1 MSDNLMKAMECPLT
15 MDIMANPVVASDG
28 RSYDRGALEQWL
40 QEHNT
45 SPITREPISQVVYPN
60 RAMKDIIVEF
70 QCQQPLAIGAEL
82 LTLNAPEVL
91 VGSSSFGKV
100 IQGSL
105 QTAGRSVK
113 VAVKFLPGLG
123 RQQQLEHFEK
133 ELKVHLVAQT
143 AADGVCRIF
152 GTCEKSNQFCI
163 VMKLYQYNLR
173 VFIDNQPSGKL
184 SVHDVRKITYS
195 LCQTLTQL
203 HKMGVISQDIKPE
216 NILMDAYNTPV
227 FADFG
232 ISSVVTRT
240 TSIMPT
246 SIKGTFNYMSPEAFR
261 PPLTEKADIW
271 SMACVILEMVSGI
284 APWYGLQ
291 MQQIM
296 MAVAM
301 DKRHPDIPEGTPAEE
316 TIRQCFNFD
325 PSERPTAAE
334 LGAAFTPEA
343 APLPEILSGLT
354 QTFAGQIAQ
363 LTRDNDKLI
372 KEKEQLQTELQIKD
386 EKLQREAAEM
396 TNLKRQ
402 LQNLEVEKN
411 ALVLQVESNGV

>member
-1 MSDNLMKAMECPLT
+1 MKMYIYNL
-15 MDIMANPVVASDG
+15 
-28 RSYDRGALEQWL
+28 RGFIDL
-40 QEHNT
+40 
-45 SPITREPISQVVYPN
+45 
-60 RAMKDIIVEF
+60 
-70 QCQQPLAIGAEL
+70 QPLA
-82 LTLNAPEVL
+82 
-91 VGSSSFGKV
+91 
-100 IQGSL
+100 
-105 QTAGRSVK
+105 
-113 VAVKFLPGLG
+113 
-123 RQQQLEHFEK
+123 
-133 ELKVHLVAQT
+133 
-143 AADGVCRIF
+143 
-152 GTCEKSNQFCI
+152 
-163 VMKLYQYNLR
+163 
-173 VFIDNQPSGKL
+173 KL
-184 SVHDVRKITYS
+184 SAGDVRRIVHA
-195 LCQTLTQL
+195 LCNTLSQL
-203 HKMGVISQDIKPE
+203 HDIGIIVQDIKPE
-216 NILMDAYNTPV
+216 NILMDKFNNPV

-246 SIKGTFNYMSPEAFR
+246 SVKGTFNYMSPEAFDS
-261 PPLTEKADIW
+261 PLTSKADIW
-271 SMACVILEMVSGI
+271 SLACMVLEMHSGTP
-284 APWYGLQ
+284 PWHGMQ

-296 MAVAM
+296 MAVTVR
-301 DKRHPDIPEGTPAEE
+301 KRHPDIPDGTPAEE

-325 PSERPTAAE
+325 PTERPTAAE